1 MMRLTFAGLAMATTL
16 VFATDTPFEG
26 VGQGFPP
33 GPEGRLIG
41 ADATDM
47 ILKAKNTTQLAMAE
61 CEGEGRPNPCYLM
74 EYGLLAKMNL
84 FRHLTQGREKMDMG
98 DLKRFEAASLEMNP
112 ECKAWDLQSHAKVI
126 DLFDVDG
133 DRYLDFLEWVALD
146 WVLQVEQKGKVALIN
161 RFDENG
167 CSVFNL

>member
-61 CEGEGRPNPCYLM
+61 CEGED
-74 EYGLLAKMNL
+74 
-84 FRHLTQGREKMDMG
+84 EKC
-98 DLKRFEAASLEMNP
+98 EMCT
-112 ECKAWDLQSHAKVI
+112 E
-126 DLFDVDG
+126 
-133 DRYLDFLEWVALD
+133 
-146 WVLQVEQKGKVALIN
+146 
-161 RFDENG
+161 
-167 CSVFNL
+167 

>member
-1 MMRLTFAGLAMATTL
+1 M
-16 VFATDTPFEG
+16 
-26 VGQGFPP
+26 
-33 GPEGRLIG
+33 
-41 ADATDM
+41 
-47 ILKAKNTTQLAMAE
+47 
-61 CEGEGRPNPCYLM
+61 
-74 EYGLLAKMNL
+74 
-84 FRHLTQGREKMDMG
+84 
-98 DLKRFEAASLEMNP
+98 EMNP

-146 WVLQVEQKGKVALIN
+146 WVLQVEQKGKVAVIN

>member
-1 MMRLTFAGLAMATTL
+1 MEMDFVQVALATTL

-74 EYGLLAKMNL
+74 EYGLFLDEVWKTYKSNL
-84 FRHLTQGREKMDMG
+84 
-98 DLKRFEAASLEMNP
+98 N
-112 ECKAWDLQSHAKVI
+112 
-126 DLFDVDG
+126 
-133 DRYLDFLEWVALD
+133 
-146 WVLQVEQKGKVALIN
+146 
-161 RFDENG
+161 
-167 CSVFNL
+167 